1 MPGPGRPRVANQ
13 EEDYGLQSQRDRN
26 LFSRYLEGR
35 EDSADLALRARG
47 RDYAYADLAS
57 HSARYANALTTLG
70 VKPGERVCVYADKS
84 PENVFLHLACLR
96 AGLVYQPLNPALRP
110 AELDYYLAHGAPAL
124 VVCSVENESWVRAA
138 AGRLGTR
145 QVATLN
151 RDGNGALAAA
161 AAAASGEFAT
171 RLCAGAEP
179 ACLLYSSGTTGKP
192 KGIALSHD
200 NVSANL
206 SALTES
212 WGFAAADRLIHA
224 LPLFH
229 VHGLFVALGCVFAA
243 GASLHLLE
251 RFDAESVIGLLP
263 LATVLMGVP
272 TFYSR
277 LLAHPRL
284 SREACASMRLF
295 VSGSAPLSETL
306 FERFRARTGHAIL
319 ERYGMSETGMNVSN
333 PLHGRRK
340 AGAVGMP
347 LLGVSVKIAGPDGK
361 EAPTNA
367 VGELQVRGPNVFAGY
382 WRPAPEPGLEP
393 GPAADGDF
401 TEDGYF
407 RTGDLARR
415 DEDGYIVIAGRR
427 KDLIISGGE
436 NIYPKEIEQR
446 LERIDG
452 VAEAAV
458 IGAADADLGERVVA
472 ILETE
477 RHCSL
482 DEAGVLALL
491 KTQLAGYK
499 LPKQIHFTDALPRNT
514 MGKVQKNALRET
526 FGKP

>member
-1 MPGPGRPRVANQ
+1 M
-13 EEDYGLQSQRDRN
+13 QSRRDRN
-26 LFSRYLEGR
+26 LYSRYLEGR
-35 EDSADLALRARG
+35 EGSADLALRARG

-96 AGLVYQPLNPALRP
+96 AGLVYQPLNPALQP
-110 AELDYYLAHGAPAL
+110 AELDYYLAHAAPAL
-124 VVCSVENESWVRAA
+124 VACSAENAPWVRTAA
-138 AGRLGTR
+138 ARFGTR
-145 QVATLN
+145 EVATLN
-151 RDGNGALAAA
+151 RDGNGDLAVA

-171 RLCAGAEP
+171 RPCAGSEP
-179 ACLLYSSGTTGKP
+179 ACLLHSSGTTGKP

-200 NVSANL
+200 NISANL
-206 SALTES
+206 RALTES
-212 WGFAAADRLIHA
+212 WGFTAADRLLHA

-229 VHGLFVALGCVFAA
+229 VHGLFIALGCVFAA
-243 GASLHLLE
+243 GASLHLLD

-263 LATVLMGVP
+263 WATVLMGVP
-272 TFYSR
+272 TFYGR

-284 SREACASMRLF
+284 SQEACASMRLF
-295 VSGSAPLSETL
+295 ISGSAPLSEAL

-347 LLGVSVKIAGPDGK
+347 LPGVSVKIAGPDGK

-367 VGELQVRGPNVFAGY
+367 VGELQVKGDNVFTGY
-382 WRPAPEPGLEP
+382 WRSAAAGAAPAS
-393 GPAADGDF
+393 ATADGDF

-415 DEDGYIVIAGRR
+415 DEDGYIVIAGRL

-446 LERIDG
+446 LESIDG

-472 ILETE
+472 VLETE

-482 DEAGVLALL
+482 DEAGILALL

-499 LPKQIHFTDALPRNT
+499 LPKQIHFIDALPRNT
-514 MGKVQKNALRET
+514 MGKVRKNALRET
-526 FGKP
+526 FGKA

>member
-1 MPGPGRPRVANQ
+1 M
-13 EEDYGLQSQRDRN
+13 QSRRDRN
-26 LFSRYLEGR
+26 LFSCYLEGR
-35 EDSADLALRARG
+35 QDSADLALRARG

-96 AGLVYQPLNPALRP
+96 AGMVYQPLNPALRP

-124 VVCSVENESWVRAA
+124 VACSAENEPWVRTAA
-138 AGRLGTR
+138 SRFGTR
-145 QVATLN
+145 EVATLN
-151 RDGNGALAAA
+151 RDGSGALAAA
-161 AAAASGEFAT
+161 AAASSGEFAT
-171 RLCAGAEP
+171 RPCAGSEP

-200 NVSANL
+200 NISANL
-206 SALTES
+206 NALTES
-212 WGFAAADRLIHA
+212 WGFTAADRLLHA

-251 RFDAESVIGLLP
+251 RFDAETIIELLP

-272 TFYSR
+272 TFYAR

-295 VSGSAPLSETL
+295 ISGSAPLSETL
-306 FERFRARTGHAIL
+306 FERFKARTGHAIL

-347 LLGVSVKIAGPDGK
+347 LPGVSVKIARPDGK

-367 VGELQVRGPNVFAGY
+367 VGELRVKGPNVFAGY
-382 WRPAPEPGLEP
+382 WRPASV
-393 GPAADGDF
+393 PAPTPAPADGDF

-446 LERIDG
+446 LESIDG

-472 ILETE
+472 VLETE
-477 RHCSL
+477 RHSSI

-514 MGKVQKNALRET
+514 MGKVRKNALRET

>member
-1 MPGPGRPRVANQ
+1 M
-13 EEDYGLQSQRDRN
+13 QSRRDRN
-26 LFSRYLEGR
+26 LFSCYLEGR

-110 AELDYYLAHGAPAL
+110 AELDCYLAHGAPAL
-124 VVCSVENESWVRAA
+124 VVCSVENEPWFKMA
-138 AGRLGTR
+138 AGRFGTR

-151 RDGNGALAAA
+151 QDGSGDLAAA
-161 AAAASGEFAT
+161 AAASSSEFAT
-171 RLCAGAEP
+171 RPCTGSEP
-179 ACLLYSSGTTGKP
+179 ACLLHSSGTTGKP

-200 NVSANL
+200 NISANL
-206 SALTES
+206 NALTEI
-212 WGFAAADRLIHA
+212 WGFTAADRLIHA

-251 RFDAESVIGLLP
+251 RFDAERVIESLP

-272 TFYSR
+272 TFYAR

-284 SREACASMRLF
+284 SRDACASMRLF
-295 VSGSAPLSETL
+295 ISGSAPLSETL

-347 LLGVSVKIAGPDGK
+347 LPGVSMKIASPDGQ

-367 VGELQVRGPNVFAGY
+367 VGELWVKGPNVFAGY
-382 WRPAPEPGLEP
+382 WRPASGLGP
-393 GPAADGDF
+393 GPADEDF

-446 LERIDG
+446 LESIDG

-472 ILETE
+472 VLETE

-499 LPKQIHFTDALPRNT
+499 LPKQIHFTDALPRNA
-514 MGKVQKNALRET
+514 MGKVRKNALREA
-526 FGKP
+526 FGKS

>member
-1 MPGPGRPRVANQ
+1 M
-13 EEDYGLQSQRDRN
+13 QSRRDRN

-35 EDSADLALRARG
+35 EGSADLALRARG

-110 AELDYYLAHGAPAL
+110 AELDYYLAHAAPAL
-124 VVCSVENESWVRAA
+124 VVCSVENAPWVSAA
-138 AGRLGTR
+138 AGRFGTR
-145 QVATLN
+145 EVATLN
-151 RDGNGALAAA
+151 RDGSGALAAA

-171 RLCAGAEP
+171 RPCAGSEP

-206 SALTES
+206 RALTES
-212 WGFAAADRLIHA
+212 WGFTAADRLLHA

-243 GASLHLLE
+243 GASLHLLD
-251 RFDAESVIGLLP
+251 RFDAERVIELLP
-263 LATVLMGVP
+263 WATVLMGVP
-272 TFYSR
+272 TFYGR

-295 VSGSAPLSETL
+295 ISGSAPLSETL
-306 FERFRARTGHAIL
+306 FERFRERTGHAIL

-333 PLHGRRK
+333 PLHGQRK
-340 AGAVGMP
+340 AGTVGMP
-347 LLGVSVKIAGPDGK
+347 LPGVSVKIAGSNGK

-367 VGELQVRGPNVFAGY
+367 VGELQVKGPNVFAGY
-382 WRPAPEPGLEP
+382 WRPASA
-393 GPAADGDF
+393 PASATADGDF

-415 DEDGYIVIAGRR
+415 DEDGYIVIAGRL

-446 LERIDG
+446 LESIDG

-472 ILETE
+472 VLETE

-499 LPKQIHFTDALPRNT
+499 LPKQIHFIDALPRNT
-514 MGKVQKNALRET
+514 LGKVRKNALRET

>member
-1 MPGPGRPRVANQ
+1 M
-13 EEDYGLQSQRDRN
+13 QSRRDRN
-26 LFSRYLEGR
+26 LYSRYLEGR
-35 EDSADLALRARG
+35 ESSADLALRARG
-47 RDYAYADLAS
+47 KDYAYADLAR

-96 AGLVYQPLNPALRP
+96 AGLVYQPLNPALSP
-110 AELDYYLAHGAPAL
+110 AELDYYLAHAAPAL
-124 VVCSVENESWVRAA
+124 VACSVENAPWVRTA
-138 AGRLGTR
+138 AGRFGTR
-145 QVATLN
+145 EVATLN
-151 RDGNGALAAA
+151 QDGSGDLAAA

-171 RLCAGAEP
+171 RPCAGSEP
-179 ACLLYSSGTTGKP
+179 ACLLHSSGTTGKP

-206 SALTES
+206 RALTES
-212 WGFAAADRLIHA
+212 WGFTAADRLIHA

-251 RFDAESVIGLLP
+251 RFDAEAVIGLLP
-263 LATVLMGVP
+263 WATVLMGVP
-272 TFYSR
+272 TFYGR

-284 SREACASMRLF
+284 SQEACASMRLF
-295 VSGSAPLSETL
+295 ISGSAPLSEIL

-340 AGAVGMP
+340 AGTVGKP
-347 LLGVSVKIAGPDGK
+347 LPGVSVKIAGPDGK

-367 VGELQVRGPNVFAGY
+367 VGELQVKGDNVFAGY
-382 WRPAPEPGLEP
+382 WRPAAAV
-393 GPAADGDF
+393 PAAPASATADGDF

-415 DEDGYIVIAGRR
+415 DADGYIVIAGRL

-446 LERIDG
+446 LESIDG

-499 LPKQIHFTDALPRNT
+499 LPKQIHFIDALPRNT
-514 MGKVQKNALRET
+514 MGKVRKNALRET
-526 FGKP
+526 FGKA

>member
-1 MPGPGRPRVANQ
+1 MPGPGRPRVAKQ
-13 EEDYGLQSQRDRN
+13 EEDDGLQSRRDRN
-26 LFSRYLEGR
+26 LYSRYLEGR
-35 EDSADLALRARG
+35 EGNADLALRARG

-110 AELDYYLAHGAPAL
+110 AELDYYLAHAAPAL
-124 VVCSVENESWVRAA
+124 VVCSEENAPWVSAA
-138 AGRLGTR
+138 AGRFGTR

-151 RDGNGALAAA
+151 RDGGGALAAA

-171 RLCAGAEP
+171 RPCAGSEP
-179 ACLLYSSGTTGKP
+179 ACLLHSSGTTGKP

-206 SALTES
+206 RALTES
-212 WGFAAADRLIHA
+212 WGFTAADRLLHA

-243 GASLHLLE
+243 GASLHLLD
-251 RFDAESVIGLLP
+251 RFDAESVIELLP
-263 LATVLMGVP
+263 WATVLMGVP
-272 TFYSR
+272 TFYGR

-284 SREACASMRLF
+284 SQEACASMRLF
-295 VSGSAPLSETL
+295 ISGSAPLSETL
-306 FERFRARTGHAIL
+306 FERFQARTGHAIL

-340 AGAVGMP
+340 AGTVGMP
-347 LLGVSVKIAGPDGK
+347 LPGVSVKIAGSDGK

-367 VGELQVRGPNVFAGY
+367 VGELQVKGPNVFAGY
-382 WRPAPEPGLEP
+382 WRPASA
-393 GPAADGDF
+393 PASATADGDF

-415 DEDGYIVIAGRR
+415 DEDGYIVIAGRL

-446 LERIDG
+446 LESIDG

-499 LPKQIHFTDALPRNT
+499 LPKQIHFIDALPRNT
-514 MGKVQKNALRET
+514 LGKVRKNALRET